1 MEQEKRRRGRPKIFT
16 GPLDEY
22 APSRRQAMNAMYM
35 YEGVEF
41 ISVAATEIPDSH
53 LIWVKDDVARTSSGR
68 QGIVEQIG
76 RMVVQ
81 DRFGRDDCIYVATL
95 AAAAVKAGYSTREV
109 EKAIRKIRMTN
120 KALNKNPKNKLLEH
134 DAVHAADILAAMGV
148 EDNEHT

>member
-1 MEQEKRRRGRPKIFT
+1 M
-16 GPLDEY
+16 
-22 APSRRQAMNAMYM
+22 AC
-35 YEGVEF
+35 
-41 ISVAATEIPDSH
+41 
-53 LIWVKDDVARTSSGR
+53 TSSGR

-95 AAAAVKAGYSTREV
+95 AAAAVKCGYSTREV

-120 KALNKNPKNKLLEH
+120 KALNKNPKNKLLER

-148 EDNEHT
+148 EDNEHS